1 MGRSSRLILAFVEG
15 RDRRKEDVREMVT
28 IKRSPE
34 LEEFARERIGRLIAR
49 DDAWFEGTTAHGEV
63 LSFGTAPD
71 EQLRGREAVL
81 AFTMDQMEK
90 LNTPE
95 TLAVADAEEPEGDT
109 VEAYEA
115 GDTGW
120 IVTHD
125 RHTLDDGSWVAHR
138 NVTVVVR
145 DPDGGGWK
153 RVLAASQL
161 LVPND
166 FLLPGS
172 PLLSPASS
180 KPAHQ

>member
-1 MGRSSRLILAFVEG
+1 
-15 RDRRKEDVREMVT
+15 MVT

-34 LEEFARERIGRLIAR
+34 LEQFARERRRRIIAG
-49 DDAWFEGTTAHGEV
+49 DDAWFEQTTAHGEV

-71 EQLRGREAVL
+71 EQLRGRETVL
-81 AFTMDQMEK
+81 AYTMDQMKTAEG
-90 LNTPE
+90 
-95 TLAVADAEEPEGDT
+95 LALDAEEPEGDF

-115 GDTGW
+115 GDAGW

-145 DPDGGGWK
+145 DLDSGGWK
-153 RVLAASQL
+153 RVLSASQF

-166 FLLPGS
+166 LLVTGS
-172 PLLSPASS
+172 PLVVRAPS

>member
-1 MGRSSRLILAFVEG
+1 
-15 RDRRKEDVREMVT
+15 MVT

-34 LEEFARERIGRLIAR
+34 LEEFARERLPRLIAH
-49 DDAWFEGTTAHGEV
+49 DDAWFEHTTAHGEV
-63 LSFGTAPD
+63 ISFGTAPD

-81 AFTMDQMEK
+81 AFTMEQINEMSTAEG
-90 LNTPE
+90 
-95 TLAVADAEEPEGDT
+95 LAVTDAEEAEGDS

-115 GDTGW
+115 GDAGW

-125 RHTLDDGSWVAHR
+125 RHTLDDGSWIAHR

-145 DPDGGGWK
+145 DHDDGGWQ

-172 PLLSPASS
+172 PLLSPAPSE
-180 KPAHQ
+180 PEDE

>member
-1 MGRSSRLILAFVEG
+1 
-15 RDRRKEDVREMVT
+15 MVT

-34 LEEFARERIGRLIAR
+34 LEEFARERRRRVIAI
-49 DDAWFEGTTAHGEV
+49 DGTWFEQTTAHGEV

-81 AFTMDQMEK
+81 AFTLAQLEK
-90 LNTPE
+90 IDTAAGPAL
-95 TLAVADAEEPEGDT
+95 ADAEELEGDT

-115 GDTGW
+115 GDAGW

-125 RHTLDDGSWVAHR
+125 RHTLPDGSWAAHR

-145 DPDGGGWK
+145 DGDGRGWK
-153 RVLAASQL
+153 RVLSASQL

-172 PLLSPASS
+172 PLLSPAPS
-180 KPAHQ
+180 KSVQPAAGG